1 MGGGL
6 KVLPCFILFL
16 DISIGEKKKFFPLIK
31 IYSRVDVSLTIGSPV
46 YQSPANNSSR
56 LLLKERKHTDVIYNH
71 FSSTMA

>member
-16 DISIGEKKKFFPLIK
+16 DISIGEKKVFPLIK
-31 IYSRVDVSLTIGSPV
+31 IYSRVDVSLTTGAPV
-46 YQSPANNSSR
+46 YQIPANNPSR
-56 LLLKERKHTDVIYNH
+56 LLLKERKHTDVIHNH